1 MAAVDGNGYKLEDD
15 IGAKITGLRKEYDND
30 RDNRDEF
37 GTWNIFNLFEIDYR
51 HCNTTYKIR
60 LWWLQTMILCV

>member
-15 IGAKITGLRKEYDND
+15 IGAKLSGFRKEHDND

-37 GTWNIFNLFEIDYR
+37 GTWNIF
-51 HCNTTYKIR
+51 
-60 LWWLQTMILCV
+60 V